1 MLKRAFDIV
10 VALVGLVFFSPLML
24 IVAVFI
30 KLASPGP
37 VFYRAPRVGKGGRA
51 FRMYK
56 FRTMV
61 VGADKIG
68 PALTVDKDPRITR
81 IGARL
86 RRSRLDEI
94 PQLINVLRG
103 EMSMVGPRP
112 EAPCY
117 VEKYSPEQRKALMV
131 KPGMTGPAQIAFRH
145 EEEVL
150 SNAETLEDEYM
161 NVILPPKLAMDLQY
175 IEQQSLSL
183 DLKIL
188 FQTAWVLLADR
199 LRVRS
204 QRQVKPS
211 RPEPPAQAYP
221 KEV

>member
-30 KLASPGP
+30 KLTSPGP

-61 VGADKIG
+61 ADADKIG

-112 EAPCY
+112 EAPYY
-117 VEKYSPEQRKALMV
+117 VEKYSPEQRKVLMV

-145 EEEVL
+145 EEEML

-161 NVILPPKLAMDLQY
+161 NGILPPKLAMDLQY

-211 RPEPPAQAYP
+211 
-221 KEV
+221 